1 MRPFLSKALPEQDGF
16 SIFFVLAK
24 IFAKNVC
31 PRSYGLR
38 RHDVGAVFDY
48 ADTTMPAQ
56 TSTTNYEG
64 FSLTLEEQSAEIK
77 YLRVFKYP
85 IATVLTA
92 QTREF

>member
-1 MRPFLSKALPEQDGF
+1 
-16 SIFFVLAK
+16 
-24 IFAKNVC
+24 
-31 PRSYGLR
+31 
-38 RHDVGAVFDY
+38 
-48 ADTTMPAQ
+48 MPAQ